1 LFCSALVTMTPEQEQ
16 WLIRAV
22 QELQAAQQN
31 QQVLIQELREGQAM
45 LAQFF
50 REALD
55 RFDERTRAIERRTE
69 AVERRT
75 EALERRTDE
84 MAREMREMRQE
95 IRDLRRDFLERR

>member
-1 LFCSALVTMTPEQEQ
+1 MTPEQEQ

-50 REALD
+50 REALE

-69 AVERRT
+69 A
-75 EALERRTDE
+75 LERRTDE
-84 MAREMREMRQE
+84 MAKEMREMRQE

>member
-1 LFCSALVTMTPEQEQ
+1 MTPEQEQ

-69 AVERRT
+69 A
-75 EALERRTDE
+75 LERRTDE
-84 MAREMREMRQE
+84 MAQEMR
-95 IRDLRRDFLERR
+95 

>member
-1 LFCSALVTMTPEQEQ
+1 LVTMTPEQEQ

-69 AVERRT
+69 A
-75 EALERRTDE
+75 LERRTDE
-84 MAREMREMRQE
+84 MAQEMREMRQE

>member
-1 LFCSALVTMTPEQEQ
+1 MTPEQEQ

-69 AVERRT
+69 A
-75 EALERRTDE
+75 LERRTDE
-84 MAREMREMRQE
+84 MAQEMQEMRQE

>member
-1 LFCSALVTMTPEQEQ
+1 MTPEQEQ

-69 AVERRT
+69 A
-75 EALERRTDE
+75 LERRTDE
-84 MAREMREMRQE
+84 MAQEMREMRQE

>member
-1 LFCSALVTMTPEQEQ
+1 MTPEQEQ

-69 AVERRT
+69 A
-75 EALERRTDE
+75 LERRTDE
-84 MAREMREMRQE
+84 MAEEMREIRQE

>member
-1 LFCSALVTMTPEQEQ
+1 M
-16 WLIRAV
+16 IR
-22 QELQAAQQN
+22 ELQAGQQN
-31 QQVLIQELREGQAM
+31 QQVLIQEVREGQAM

-69 AVERRT
+69 ALERRTEALERRT

-84 MAREMREMRQE
+84 MAAEM
-95 IRDLRRDFLERR
+95 RDLRRDFLERR

>member
-1 LFCSALVTMTPEQEQ
+1 MTPEQEQ

-22 QELQAAQQN
+22 QELQAAQQQN

-55 RFDERTRAIERRTE
+55 RFDERTIRAI
-69 AVERRT
+69 ERRT

-84 MAREMREMRQE
+84 MAKEMREMRQE

>member
-1 LFCSALVTMTPEQEQ
+1 MTPEQEQ

-69 AVERRT
+69 A
-75 EALERRTDE
+75 LERRTDE

>member
-1 LFCSALVTMTPEQEQ
+1 MTPEQEQ

-69 AVERRT
+69 A
-75 EALERRTDE
+75 LERRTDE
-84 MAREMREMRQE
+84 MAKEMREMRQE

>member
-1 LFCSALVTMTPEQEQ
+1 MQAAQ
-16 WLIRAV
+16 
-22 QELQAAQQN
+22 QELRLVQQN

-50 REALD
+50 RESMD
-55 RFDERTRAIERRTE
+55 RFDERTRAI
-69 AVERRT
+69 ERRT

>member
-1 LFCSALVTMTPEQEQ
+1 MFCSALVTLTPEQEQ

-69 AVERRT
+69 A
-75 EALERRTDE
+75 LERRTDE
-84 MAREMREMRQE
+84 MAQEMREMRQE

>member
-1 LFCSALVTMTPEQEQ
+1 MTPEQEQ

-31 QQVLIQELREGQAM
+31 QQLLIQELREGQAM

-55 RFDERTRAIERRTE
+55 RVDERTRAI
-69 AVERRT
+69 ERRT

>member
-1 LFCSALVTMTPEQEQ
+1 MTPEQEQ

-69 AVERRT
+69 A
-75 EALERRTDE
+75 LERRTDQ
-84 MAREMREMRQE
+84 MAEEMREIRQE

>member
-1 LFCSALVTMTPEQEQ
+1 MTPEQEQ
-16 WLIRAV
+16 WLICAV

-69 AVERRT
+69 A
-75 EALERRTDE
+75 LERRTDE
-84 MAREMREMRQE
+84 MAKEMREMRQE

>member
-1 LFCSALVTMTPEQEQ
+1 MTPEQEQ

-69 AVERRT
+69 A
-75 EALERRTDE
+75 LERRTDE
-84 MAREMREMRQE
+84 MAKEMREMRQE
-95 IRDLRRDFLERR
+95 IRDLRRAFLERR